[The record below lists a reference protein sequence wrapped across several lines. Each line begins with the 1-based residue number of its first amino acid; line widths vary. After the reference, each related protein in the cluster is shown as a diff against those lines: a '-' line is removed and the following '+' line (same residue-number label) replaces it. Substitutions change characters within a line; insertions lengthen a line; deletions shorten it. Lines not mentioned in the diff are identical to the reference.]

1 MMPLVFEL
9 IIMLALLVLGFVCGR
24 VWEIRRELRQRSQR
38 LDDNAG
44 SMIPTAQI
52 PIVVD
57 TRTGDAI
64 F

>member
-24 VWEIRRELRQRSQR
+24 VWEIRRELRQRSR

-52 PIVVD
+52 PIVAD